1 MFHPLSPILP
11 TPTRAL
17 PHQGGGNWIMI
28 LLVFFVE
35 MRYVHKTGAG
45 RIRLMEK
52 DLVAVL
58 GGGNGGHAV
67 AAELALAGCK
77 VNFFELPQFAANFER
92 ILRTKEVRTEGISG
106 ENVAK
111 LNMATTDMQQ
121 AIKEAEVVF
130 VITPAFGHKA
140 MAEAC
145 APYVQEGQII
155 LLMPG
160 SGGSLEFAKI
170 FRQKKVKKEILLA
183 ESVTLPYGAR
193 LKGPGHVSLFINA
206 IILPTGVFPSQRT
219 SEVIPKLKR
228 FYPVITPARDVL
240 EVAINNP
247 NPIVHPV
254 ATVLSATRIEHSRGE
269 FFLYAEG
276 MTPAVAR
283 AFESLNEERLAL
295 CKTLGYE
302 LYHWD
307 GLDFKDYNLGETEEE
322 CRYRILNTSMDS
334 CFGKDGIYAG
344 MKMKGPEH
352 LKDRYVTEDV
362 PYGMVLLSTLG
373 DLLGVETPT
382 HDAVIQLA
390 SVINRTSYRKAGRG
404 VKELG
409 LSNMDKQ
416 RLKTYLQGGK

>member
-1 MFHPLSPILP
+1 
-11 TPTRAL
+11 
-17 PHQGGGNWIMI
+17 
-28 LLVFFVE
+28 
-35 MRYVHKTGAG
+35 
-45 RIRLMEK
+45 MEK

-67 AAELALAGCK
+67 AAELALAGYK
-77 VNFFELPQFAANFER
+77 VNFFELPQFAASFEKV
-92 ILRTKEVRTEGISG
+92 LRTKEVRTEGITG

-111 LNMATTDMQQ
+111 LNMATTDVRQ
-121 AIKEAEVVF
+121 AIKDAEVLF
-130 VITPAFGHKA
+130 VVTPAFGHRA

-145 APYVQEGQII
+145 APFGQEGQII

-170 FRQKKVKKEILLA
+170 FRQKKVKKEIPLA

-206 IILPTGVFPSQRT
+206 LILPTGVFPSKRT
-219 SEVIPKLKR
+219 AEVISTLKR
-228 FYPVITPARDVL
+228 FYPVITAAKDVV

-247 NPIVHPV
+247 NPVVHPA
-254 ATVLSATRIEHSRGE
+254 ATLLSATRIEHSKGE
-269 FFLYAEG
+269 FYLYAEG

-283 AFESLNEERLAL
+283 TFESLNEERLAL
-295 CKTLGYE
+295 CKVMGYK

-307 GLDFKDYNLGETEEE
+307 NVDFKDYNLGETEEE

-362 PYGMVLLSTLG
+362 PYGMVLLATLG
-373 DLLGVETPT
+373 SLLGVPTPT

-390 SVINRTSYRKAGRG
+390 SVVNRTNYWKTGRG

-409 LSNMDKQ
+409 LSSMDKQ
-416 RLKTYLQGGK
+416 RLKTYLLEGR